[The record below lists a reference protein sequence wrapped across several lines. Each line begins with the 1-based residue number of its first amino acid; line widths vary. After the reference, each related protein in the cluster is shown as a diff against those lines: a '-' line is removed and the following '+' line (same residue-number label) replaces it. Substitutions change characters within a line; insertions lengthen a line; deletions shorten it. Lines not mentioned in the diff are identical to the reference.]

1 MPCGRRDRQGHIDA
15 LHNSMW
21 GHGLPGDPGVACAGH
36 VHSCVPGA
44 GWGVTAVHHDPELDA
59 LIKELKTIMDL
70 GKRDAMIT
78 KVARITHERVAGGL
92 PTPRP
97 IATLAWREVKVTF
110 NPWPPPGFWR
120 SL

>member
-1 MPCGRRDRQGHIDA
+1 MGRARPFLRPGRRPGRDR
-15 LHNSMW
+15 
-21 GHGLPGDPGVACAGH
+21 
-36 VHSCVPGA
+36 GA
-44 GWGVTAVHHDPELDA
+44 PRPELDA

-97 IATLAWREVKVTF
+97 IATLAWREAKVTF